1 MKPGND
7 LGRAGLSLFAA
18 VCELVCELETYSP
31 SSVYS
36 KIPLTI
42 LQFSRASCRRACRR
56 DLQVPSSRNGS
67 GSSTG
72 PATNQVPARL
82 SVRKN
87 T

>member
-7 LGRAGLSLFAA
+7 LGRAGLLLSAA
-18 VCELVCELETYSP
+18 VCELETYSP

-36 KIPLTI
+36 KIPSTI

-72 PATNQVPARL
+72 PSTNQVPSSI
-82 SVRKN
+82 SVR
-87 T
+87 